1 MKQLYKVLQ
10 YVVSKSMHALPVASE
25 KYTKKSI
32 LFSPP
37 APVNCSLDD
46 KKKHT
51 DDSTTCSESPHLRK
65 AENDCKRAQVYWPP
79 TVAMQYQIFCA
90 MVSPGP
96 SKPVLTVSKIIHQ
109 VEIKQRWPSNA
120 DMKNYQGTSYVPS
133 SARIWS
139 ISLLCISVMKV

>member
-1 MKQLYKVLQ
+1 
-10 YVVSKSMHALPVASE
+10 
-25 KYTKKSI
+25 
-32 LFSPP
+32 
-37 APVNCSLDD
+37 
-46 KKKHT
+46 
-51 DDSTTCSESPHLRK
+51 
-65 AENDCKRAQVYWPP
+65 
-79 TVAMQYQIFCA
+79 VAMQYQIFCA